1 MPSVEFL
8 SATPGAQ
15 PIRVLLVDDSAYF
28 AQWAMRFLLLEP
40 QIELVG
46 WAVSGR
52 DALDQVVR
60 LQPHVVLMDVHLPDI
75 TGLRVTEYIKTQP
88 HAPVVIIV
96 TLDDNA
102 QYRAAATLIHAD
114 GFLAKADIGTQLVP
128 LIDQLCKRL

>member
-1 MPSVEFL
+1 MPSVA
-8 SATPGAQ
+8 SMPATPVAQ
-15 PIRVLLVDDSAYF
+15 PIRVLLVDDSEYF
-28 AQWAMRFLLLEP
+28 AQWAMQFLSLEP

-52 DALDQVVR
+52 DALDQVAR
-60 LQPHVVLMDVHLPDI
+60 LQPRVVLMDVHLPDM
-75 TGLRVTEYIKTQP
+75 TGLHATEQIKTHP

-102 QYRAAATLIHAD
+102 QYRAAAALIHAD

-128 LIDQLCKRL
+128 LIEQLCERL